1 MKVSNMLRK
10 NLFLKVTGE
19 ENSQNRER
27 ARKESSRT
35 CNEFPIIFESFRFA
49 QDPIRQLPSVAEK
62 TSRKY
67 ENAREKIFTQIFLEK
82 SC

>member
-1 MKVSNMLRK
+1 MGGKFS
-10 NLFLKVTGE
+10 E
-19 ENSQNRER
+19 SRER
-27 ARKESSRT
+27 KSFGARKESSRT

-62 TSRKY
+62 TSKKY
-67 ENAREKIFTQIFLEK
+67 ENAREKIFTQIFLEN